1 MIPVWIEER
10 EALALHGRLL
20 ALHGGATGL
29 RDYAL
34 LESALARRGPRCGSN
49 LNFFSRYRRAFG
61 LVGYPDIIDHN
72 NRARSIERDLE
83 GVPLGPGFP
92 GLASGLVKE

>member
-61 LVGYPDIIDHN
+61 LVRLP
-72 NRARSIERDLE
+72 
-83 GVPLGPGFP
+83 
-92 GLASGLVKE
+92 